1 MLARQESREVWP
13 MHTVWIEAALNG
25 PWSRKRQPGIPDTV
39 EAIVADGIACVAAGA
54 CIIHVHAYDGGGP
67 QTFDWQVY
75 ARIIEGIRAKVD
87 VPVYPSIP
95 SAGIGVGP
103 LPADAAG
110 RFAHVEALAARG
122 LLEFAVIDPGSVNFT
137 ELDIARD
144 TPPAPTYL
152 TPESHV
158 RHALAFAA
166 RYGFHPAYA
175 IYEPGFTRAGAALAR
190 ALGAKTPIYRLMFSE
205 TFAYGF
211 PPKPYALAAH
221 CALLDDEAPGAPWM
235 IAGLGVDIRPL
246 IPETVRCG
254 GHVRVGLEDAPF
266 GTMQTN
272 VQLVEEAVR
281 LIRAAGGEPATVA
294 EMRAALA
301 GSPSPHAS

>member
-1 MLARQESREVWP
+1 

-39 EAIVADGIACVAAGA
+39 ESIVADGIACVAAGA

-103 LPADAAG
+103 LPADAAE

-144 TPPAPTYL
+144 TPAAPTYL
-152 TPESHV
+152 NPESHV

-190 ALGAKTPIYRLMFSE
+190 AMGTKAPIYRLMFSE

-246 IPETVRCG
+246 IPETVRRG
-254 GHVRVGLEDAPF
+254 GHIRVGLEDAPF
-266 GTMQTN
+266 GTTQTN

-281 LIRAAGGEPATVA
+281 LIRTAGGEPATVT

>member
-1 MLARQESREVWP
+1 
-13 MHTVWIEAALNG
+13 
-25 PWSRKRQPGIPDTV
+25 
-39 EAIVADGIACVAAGA
+39 
-54 CIIHVHAYDGGGP
+54 VHAYDGGGP

-103 LPADAAG
+103 LPDDPAH

-137 ELDIARD
+137 ELDAGPD
-144 TPPAPTYL
+144 TPAALTYL
-152 TPESHV
+152 NPEAHV
-158 RHALAFAA
+158 RHALAFAV

-190 ALGAKTPIYRLMFSE
+190 AMSTKVPIYRLMFSE
-205 TFAYGF
+205 TFAFGF
-211 PPKPYALAAH
+211 PPKPWALDAH
-221 CALLDDEAPGAPWM
+221 RTLLAEAAPGAPWM

-246 IPETVRCG
+246 IAEAVRHG

-266 GTMQTN
+266 GTTATN
-272 VQLVEEAVR
+272 VALVEEAVR
-281 LIRAAGGEPATVA
+281 LIRAAGCEPATVA
-294 EMRAALA
+294 GMRATLA
-301 GSPSPHAS
+301 VAS